1 MYFVQVPPENLK
13 LQIGSVSVL
22 CILVSISASSILYSY
37 YRSVPSIKKNLLTH
51 LDELFVINFTFF
63 VCVQCSVCLF
73 SLLCEVRNDYLY
85 LTFFIIIYGSL
96 NLCGGIGIA
105 FSFCRVFILVS
116 RSSRNDHQVKLD
128 YTKGEMMLMLTINL
142 LMSCVLAG
150 KIP

>member
-1 MYFVQVPPENLK
+1 MFRF
-13 LQIGSVSVL
+13 LQRILSFRLEVYQFSVSWS
-22 CILVSISASSILYSY
+22 VSLPAASSTVTTDLFL
-37 YRSVPSIKKNLLTH
+37 PSKRTSLLT
-51 LDELFVINFTFF
+51 LMNSLSLTLLFV

-116 RSSRNDHQVKLD
+116 VSSRNDHKVKLE
-128 YTKGEMMLMLTINL
+128 YTKGKLMLMLTINL